1 MEKLEQ
7 NQQEIIKSAKE
18 ALINRLKPS
27 GWADFLK
34 TFLHSS
40 NFDDIIEQLWN
51 AKNQGVRFTPMLK
64 DVFRAFEECPLDSV
78 KVIIVGQ
85 DPYPTLGVADGIAFS
100 CSKTDKVQ
108 PSLQYIFDAIKK
120 TVYNGEDVE
129 LDKDLKAWANQ
140 GVLLL
145 NSAFTCQ
152 IGKPGSQYDIWKDF
166 TAFLIDMMS
175 YGLDRSVGVF
185 MGKKAQ
191 ELADLVDEDKHII
204 INTSHPASAVY
215 TGKKEWDCN
224 DVFNKINESL
234 KEINSEIFIKW

>member
-7 NQQEIIKSAKE
+7 NSQEIIKTAKE
-18 ALINRLKPS
+18 ALISRLKTS
-27 GWADFLK
+27 GWGDFLK

-120 TVYNGEDVE
+120 TVYNGKDVE

-175 YGLDRSVGVF
+175 HGLDRSVWVF

-215 TGKKEWDCN
+215 TGKKEWECN

-234 KEINSEIFIKW
+234 KTITGNQIKW